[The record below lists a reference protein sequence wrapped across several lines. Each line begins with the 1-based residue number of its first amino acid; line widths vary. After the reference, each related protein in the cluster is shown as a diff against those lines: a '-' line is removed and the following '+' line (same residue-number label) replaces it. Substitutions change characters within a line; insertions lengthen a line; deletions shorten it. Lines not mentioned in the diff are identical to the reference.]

1 MVENQEDQVNGT
13 PLTPPDPQEEKPKA
27 SSKKKEE
34 SIQQQEEKVVE
45 ENVGERDEYSN
56 LVTKFSDDADSAV
69 ESFQEEGNLREATH
83 TSGIITKVA
92 PRKIEVASI
101 YIDSRAGT
109 FLETNDEGIV
119 VSPGMTA
126 TKKDNRGR
134 KRRQRFFVGTQVEA
148 VTMDWVA
155 KSTNLRRAA
164 KDPKDFEITSQVMQ
178 LLAPCIEESQKAGD
192 TIDRKILEENY
203 DWFPIHFDPPLIK
216 TVADDIEPEP
226 NVYLMKG
233 LVTTAYEIINEKL
246 GAKIDKCKVIFSKF
260 SEFSLYADSLGSQTD
275 QVIPR
280 VSFIAYVKTKEG
292 SEAFGAI
299 RGAGGTIEECLRRYS
314 EKGDDRSLEEII
326 KEFCE
331 TKIVAQAV
339 DLDRTQNISI
349 LGSECPVILS
359 PEAAGVL
366 AHEVF
371 GHCSEGDIIADNHRD
386 KTAKINL
393 KSRLGSQV
401 SDNSKFNVIDTPYK
415 TLEIDKDEIH
425 RFNWGYINIDGHG
438 SEAKTCHIVENGIM
452 VEAMTDRYSHEEV
465 IDGLKKDIVDR
476 MNKRG
481 LSGNV
486 RRENYSK
493 SPQVRMRN
501 TFILP
506 DSNGPSDPQSM
517 ATKFVPKTKKGIYM
531 KSCNGGWVQPIDG
544 TWMLYGNLCY
554 LIENGQITDKPLRNV
569 QITGNIG
576 KSSDLIKSIGNKKSM
591 EGTFTGVCGKSGQWV
606 PVEGAGP
613 IIYMENVSVGSAGP
627 RYWLN
632 IVDDFSNQY
641 LQVEKQ
647 QRGLEEIYLE
657 EIAGVVSQ
665 DKACLCSAILPAELE
680 GKLWQGGY
688 EHPTHEA
695 IWNEE
700 TKSWDLVERNSVI

>member
-1 MVENQEDQVNGT
+1 MVEGSENLDATPEASKPNPPAED
-13 PLTPPDPQEEKPKA
+13 
-27 SSKKKEE
+27 KKVSTKLVKDHEVQKEWY
-34 SIQQQEEKVVE
+34 
-45 ENVGERDEYSN
+45 GERDEYAN
-56 LVTKFSDDADSAV
+56 LVPKFADDASSAV
-69 ESFQEEGNLREATH
+69 ESFQEEGNLRDVTH
-83 TSGIITKVA
+83 TSGVVTKIA
-92 PRKIEVASI
+92 PRKIEAASI

-109 FLETNDEGIV
+109 FIETNDEGIV

-134 KRRQRFFVGTQVEA
+134 KRRQRFFVGAQVEA
-148 VTMDWVA
+148 ATMDWVA
-155 KSTNLRRAA
+155 KSANLRRAA

-192 TIDRKILEENY
+192 AIDRKILEENV
-203 DWFPIHFDPPLIK
+203 DWFPMHFDAPLVK
-216 TVADDIEPEP
+216 SVADDTEPEP
-226 NVYLMKG
+226 NVDLMKN
-233 LVTTAYEIINEKL
+233 LVTTAYEILNEKL
-246 GAKIDKCKVIFSKF
+246 GAKIDRCKVIFSKF
-260 SEFSLYADSLGSQTD
+260 SEFSLYADSLGAQTD

-299 RGAGGTIEECLRRYS
+299 RGAGGTIEECLRRYDS
-314 EKGDDRSLEEII
+314 DKNSDKPLEDVI
-326 KEFCE
+326 KDFCND
-331 TKIVAQAV
+331 TVVAQAV
-339 DLDRTQNISI
+339 DLDRTQNISV

-359 PEAAGVL
+359 PQAAGVL

-386 KTAKINL
+386 KAAKVNL

-401 SDNSKFNVIDTPYK
+401 SDNAKFNLIDTPYK
-415 TLEIDKDEIH
+415 SLEIDGDEVT
-425 RFNWGYINIDGHG
+425 RFNWGYINVDGHG
-438 SEAKTCHIVENGIM
+438 SESKVAHIVENGIM
-452 VEAMTDRYSHEEV
+452 VEAMTDRYCHEEV
-465 IDGLKKDIVDR
+465 IEGLKKDIVDR

-493 SPQVRMRN
+493 APQVRMRN

-506 DSNGPSDPQSM
+506 DSSGVSTPQEM
-517 ATKFVPKTKKGIYM
+517 ASKFVPKTKKGIYM
-531 KSCNGGWVQPIDG
+531 KTCNGGWVQPMDG

-576 KSSDLIKSIGNKKSM
+576 KSSDLIKAIGNKKSM
-591 EGTFTGVCGKSGQWV
+591 GDTFTGVCGKSGQWV

-613 IIYMENVSVGSAGP
+613 LIYIENVSVGSAGP
-627 RYWLN
+627 RYWLQIIN
-632 IVDDFSNQY
+632 DFSNQNI
-641 LQVEKQ
+641 QVEKN
-647 QRGLEEIYLE
+647 QRGRAEIYLE
-657 EIAGVVSQ
+657 EIASASQ
-665 DKACLCSAILPAELE
+665 DKACLCSVLLPAELE
-680 GKLWQGGY
+680 NKMWQGGS
-688 EHPTHEA
+688 ERPSHQS

-700 TKSWDLVERNSVI
+700 LKEWKMVANEDVV